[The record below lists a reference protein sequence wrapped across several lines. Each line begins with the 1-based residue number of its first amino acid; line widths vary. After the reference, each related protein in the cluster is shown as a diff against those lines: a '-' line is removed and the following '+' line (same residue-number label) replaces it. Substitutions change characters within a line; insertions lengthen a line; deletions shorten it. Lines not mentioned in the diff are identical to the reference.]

1 MKTEKLYINGYI
13 GEAGFFD
20 STDST
25 FSLSDLNKFLDS
37 VGSIDTLDVFINSG
51 GGSVNEGFAI
61 YDKLSSLPFTVNT
74 IVNGMC
80 GSIATVIF
88 QSAKGKGSRKMFA
101 NSEFFVHNPIWI
113 PSSPDAMEAK
123 DLALLHEDLLNAQ
136 NRIKDFYAGITGKGI
151 DELTPILD
159 RQTTLTAKEAI
170 DMGFADELI
179 TTNIQAF
186 TKYRI
191 AAYITDSINNKTQ
204 TMADA
209 KELQQELTGIKGFLA
224 KITKKLFKNA
234 MVTSKDGVAIYYDG
248 DAIVKGTALF
258 SDEAMANPLKDGEY
272 EVDAVE
278 FTVVGGVVTEVATD
292 VPVDS
297 KTAELEA
304 KIAELE
310 ASLAAKETLVAE
322 TETLL
327 NETKVELVA
336 FTGKVKSFEAL
347 LVTGNNFKAEGSQN
361 QGKAPIGNDNE
372 SAIAK
377 VARLRAEKTTK

>member
-1 MKTEKLYINGYI
+1 VKVEKLYINGYI

-20 STDST
+20 SPDST

-37 VGSIDTLDVFINSG
+37 AGSIDTLDVFINSG

-88 QSAKGKGSRKMFA
+88 QSAKDKGSRKMFA

-136 NRIKDFYAGITGKGI
+136 NRIKDFYAGITGKGTE
-151 DELTPILD
+151 ELTPILD

-209 KELQQELTGIKGFLA
+209 KELKEELAGIKSFFA

-234 MVTSKDGVAIYYDG
+234 MVTSKDGVAIYFDG
-248 DAIVKGTALF
+248 DAIVMGTALF

-292 VPVDS
+292 VPVDT

-322 TETLL
+322 TESLL
-327 NETKVELVA
+327 NETKVELLA
-336 FTGKVKSFEAL
+336 FAGKVKSFEAL
-347 LVTGNNFKAEGSQN
+347 LITGNNFKAEGSQN
-361 QGKAPIGNDNE
+361 QGKAP
-372 SAIAK
+372 
-377 VARLRAEKTTK
+377 VANNNGTPLEKFAEWKSNQKK

>member
-1 MKTEKLYINGYI
+1 MKVEKLYINGYI

-20 STDST
+20 SPGST

-37 VGSIDTLDVFINSG
+37 AGSIDTLDVFINSG

-88 QSAKGKGSRKMFA
+88 QSAKDKGSRKMFA

-136 NRIKDFYAGITGKGI
+136 NRIKDFYAGITGKGTE
-151 DELTPILD
+151 ELTPILD

-234 MVTSKDGVAIYYDG
+234 MVTSKDGVAIYFDG
-248 DAIVKGTALF
+248 DAIVMGTALF
-258 SDEAMANPLKDGEY
+258 SDEAMVNPLKDGEY

-292 VPVDS
+292 VPVDA

-310 ASLAAKETLVAE
+310 SSLAAKETLVAE

-336 FTGKVKSFEAL
+336 FAGKVKSFEAM

-361 QGKAPIGNDNE
+361 QGKAP
-372 SAIAK
+372 
-377 VARLRAEKTTK
+377 VANKDGTPLEKFAEWKSNQKK